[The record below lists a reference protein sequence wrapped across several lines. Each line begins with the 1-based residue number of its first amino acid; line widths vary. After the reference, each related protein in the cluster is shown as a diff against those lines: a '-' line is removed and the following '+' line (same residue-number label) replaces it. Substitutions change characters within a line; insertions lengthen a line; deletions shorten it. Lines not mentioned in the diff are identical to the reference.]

1 MSDKNSCEIS
11 AYNDASSS
19 QPTPTQASSSIPR
32 PSLSDDV
39 GGVGSRANSTP
50 AAVDELPLIQLV
62 PVVENSPRSVVNL
75 MELEYKLFF
84 PKALTRLLPLVKILL
99 TRSKLLVSTAA
110 SERIGELKGLIDWY
124 KTAKIEEITNISDQ
138 FVSSQ
143 EFSNTYG
150 EQTKLEFVDEMYNN
164 VLGRSVDSVGTDGWT
179 N

>member
-1 MSDKNSCEIS
+1 M
-11 AYNDASSS
+11 
-19 QPTPTQASSSIPR
+19 
-32 PSLSDDV
+32 
-39 GGVGSRANSTP
+39 
-50 AAVDELPLIQLV
+50 
-62 PVVENSPRSVVNL
+62 
-75 MELEYKLFF
+75 
-84 PKALTRLLPLVKILL
+84 
-99 TRSKLLVSTAA
+99 
-110 SERIGELKGLIDWY
+110 KGLIDWY